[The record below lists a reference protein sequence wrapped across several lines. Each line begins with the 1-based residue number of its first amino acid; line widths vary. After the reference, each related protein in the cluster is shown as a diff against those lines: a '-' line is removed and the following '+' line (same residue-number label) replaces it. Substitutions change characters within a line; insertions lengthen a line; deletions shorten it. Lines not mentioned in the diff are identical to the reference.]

1 MDVVNI
7 AQNESENA
15 GFFINIAHNC
25 EKYHYIIVVQLMMK
39 GAINGMKWKRL
50 LCVILSFLLFATG
63 IYVEH
68 GVQVQAQGSTDT
80 AGRETLNFNTD
91 WLYSSTNYE
100 NGEAVRLDDS
110 GFDKVSVPHANTILD
125 KHKGEDFPNQIA
137 AYRFISWYRRHF
149 TLPERYAGRTIT
161 VDFEGVATI
170 ADVYLNGELLE
181 THKGA
186 YTGFSVDIT
195 DKVYTDGRE
204 NILAVRVN
212 SERQPQIPPEGGN
225 VDYCLFGGIVRD
237 VTMTITE
244 PVYVKQVFVT
254 TPELTKESG
263 KVHNSVDIR
272 NNSGQNKSYT
282 VETAV
287 LDKDGKAVVSVSRKA
302 DLKAGQ
308 MTNVEMTTDAVSN
321 PHLWD
326 IDDPYLYTAVTKIK
340 DGNKVIDTYNTRFGM
355 RFMEFKKGPE
365 DGSFYLNGKK
375 IEIIGINRHE
385 QWPWIGR
392 AVPDKL
398 QVQDADLIKA
408 DGINAVRCSHYPQD
422 PSFLDRCDEI
432 GLLVFEEPPGWQHI
446 GDNEWKD
453 NFKKNLEEMILRD
466 RNHPSIISWSARPNE
481 SKTDLPFN
489 RECETISKELDPTR
503 ATHGVRWEFAL
514 PGDTGSNHLADDDVT
529 GVNDILT
536 VNYKYPENPPQI
548 PYMVTEHSNDWWG
561 DGYSWA
567 KDKES
572 LAFIDSFAE
581 PLDYFYRNDKVAGG
595 FGWSMFDY
603 DNEVNYTNTAHVFYS
618 GLYDI
623 FRHEKAVAYLYR
635 SQKDPGDN
643 PVIYIANSWT
653 KDGTNTNSVYV
664 LSNCDEIELFVNG
677 TSKGKTTPNKFMNLP
692 HPIYEFKNISY
703 EEGEVTAVGYIKG
716 QKAGEYIR
724 KTAGVPVRLVAKA
737 DYSTL
742 TADGTDMTSVSVTA
756 VDAEGNHVPFASN
769 RVNVTQT
776 GGVKTTLISEKNVEL
791 ENGKVAFLVQSVRD
805 SAGTAQFT
813 VTSEGLESAVVDIKV
828 NPFAA
833 DNLVP
838 AVQGNGLLAPA
849 FPGSSV
855 INDNKTGSGIG
866 QFQYQGSGWE
876 YGSEKTAF
884 QGDNHYSKQAD
895 DTVSIRF
902 VGRNLKYYGAKAP
915 GHGIAAVSVDGG
927 AETKVDCYAKE
938 REGVALLFDTGV
950 LAYGEHVVTVRVTGE
965 KNAAATDCYVNADK
979 VEITSKV
986 PEAVVNDH
994 TQGDGEGQFHYSGT
1008 WASSVDAACYEGDNY
1023 WSNTPDSYL
1032 TFQFHGTS
1040 VKYYSTKAGN
1050 IGIAAFSIDN
1060 GQEQMVDL
1068 YQADKEDQKLVY
1080 ESAVL
1085 KPGLH
1090 TLKVR
1095 VTGNKNEAAS
1105 DCCVVADKIEVYN
1118 NETVCGHERTELWNK
1133 VTASCTK
1140 PGYTGDT
1147 YCLGCGIKISVGKT
1161 VSASGHRWNKGVVT
1175 TQPTTAKAGVKT
1187 FTCTACGTVKTEA
1200 VAKLK
1205 APKKGDKI
1213 KDNSSKAEFK
1223 VLTTKTSNGK
1233 MSGTVT
1239 YLKPSNATAKTVTI
1253 PAKITVN
1260 GGTYTVTAVA
1270 DKAFYNNKKV
1280 TKVTIGSNVTT
1291 IGASAFSGCTKLK
1304 TVTIGKKVATV
1315 GANAFRK
1322 CTSLTKLTIPAK
1334 VKKIGKQSFYGC
1346 KKLKNI
1352 TIKTTKLKKSSVGS
1366 NAFKGISAK
1375 ATIKVP
1381 KSKLKSYQSILRTR
1395 GVGKKVKIKR

>member
-1 MDVVNI
+1 
-7 AQNESENA
+7 
-15 GFFINIAHNC
+15 
-25 EKYHYIIVVQLMMK
+25 
-39 GAINGMKWKRL
+39 MKWKRL
-50 LCVILSFLLFATG
+50 ISIILSFLLFGTG
-63 IYVEH
+63 IYAEH
-68 GVQVQAQGSTDT
+68 GFQVQAKGSADM
-80 AGRETLNFNTD
+80 AERETLNFNTD

-110 GFDKVSVPHANTILD
+110 GFDKVSVPHANTILET
-125 KHKGEDFPNQIA
+125 HKGNDFPNQIA

-149 TLPERYAGRTIT
+149 TLPENYAGRNIT

-212 SERQPQIPPEGGN
+212 SERQPEIPPEGGN

-237 VTMTITE
+237 VTMTVTE
-244 PVYVKQVFVT
+244 PVHVKQVFVT
-254 TPELTKESG
+254 TPGLTKGSG
-263 KVHNSVDIR
+263 RINNSVDIR
-272 NNSGQNKSYT
+272 NNSRQGKSYT
-282 VETAV
+282 VETTV
-287 LDKDGKAVVSVSRKA
+287 LDKEGKTVTSVSKTA
-302 DLKAGQ
+302 DIPAGKL
-308 MTNVEMTTDAVSN
+308 TNVEMTTDAVSN

-340 DGNKVIDTYNTRFGM
+340 DGNTVIDTYHTRFGM
-355 RFMEFKKGPE
+355 RFMEFKTGPE

-446 GDNEWKD
+446 GDNEWKE
-453 NFKKNLEEMILRD
+453 NFKENLRELILRD
-466 RNHPSIISWSARPNE
+466 RNHPSIISWGARPNE
-481 SKTDLPFN
+481 SKTDLAFN
-489 RECETISKELDPTR
+489 RECEEISKALDPTR
-503 ATHGVRWEFAL
+503 VTHGVRWEFAL
-514 PGDTGSNHLADDDVT
+514 PGDSGSNHLPDDDVT

-572 LAFIDSFAE
+572 LAFIDSFAT

-603 DNEVNYTNTAHVFYS
+603 DNEVNYTNTGHVFYS

-643 PVIYIANSWT
+643 PVIYVANSWT
-653 KDGTNTNSVYV
+653 KDGTNTDTVYV
-664 LSNCDEIELFVNG
+664 MSNCDEIELFVNG
-677 TSKGKTTPNKFMNLP
+677 TSKGRIDPNKYMNLP
-692 HPIYEFKNISY
+692 HPIFEFKNIPY
-703 EEGEVTAVGYIKG
+703 EEGEVKAVGYIKG

-724 KTAGVPVRLVAKA
+724 KTAGVPVRLAAKA

-742 TADGTDMTSVSVTA
+742 TADGTDMTSVTVTA

-769 RVNVTQT
+769 RINVTQT
-776 GGVKTTLISEKNVEL
+776 GGAKATLISEKNVEL
-791 ENGKVAFLVQSVRD
+791 ENGKIAFLVQSVRD

-813 VTSEGLESAVVDIKV
+813 VTSEGLEPITVDIQI

-833 DNLVP
+833 HNLVP
-838 AVQGNGLLAPA
+838 VVSGSGSLAPA
-849 FPGSSV
+849 FPANSI
-855 INDNKTGSGIG
+855 INDNKAGSGIG
-866 QFQYQGSGWE
+866 QFNYQGSGWVS
-876 YGSEKTAF
+876 GSEDTAYL
-884 QGDNHYSKQAD
+884 GDNHYSKQAG

-915 GHGIAAVSVDGG
+915 GHGAAVVSVDGKT
-927 AETKVDCYAKE
+927 ETKVDCYAPE
-938 REGVALLFDTGV
+938 REGVALLFDTGI
-950 LAYGEHVVTVRVTGE
+950 LAYGGHVVTVRVTGE
-965 KNAAATDCYVNADK
+965 KNPAATDCYVNADK
-979 VEITSKV
+979 VEISSKV

-994 TQGDGEGQFHYSGT
+994 TEGTGEGQFHYSGT
-1008 WASSVDAACYEGDNY
+1008 WASSTDAACYEGDNY

-1032 TFQFHGTS
+1032 SFKFNGTS
-1040 VKYYSTKAGN
+1040 VKYYGTKAGN

-1068 YQADKEDQKLVY
+1068 YQANKEDQKLVY
-1080 ESAVL
+1080 ESEIL
-1085 KPGLH
+1085 KPGVH
-1090 TLKVR
+1090 ELKVR
-1095 VTGNKNEAAS
+1095 VTGNKNAASS

-1118 NETVCGHERTELWNK
+1118 NETACSHEKTEIWNK
-1133 VTASCTK
+1133 MAVSCTK
-1140 PGYTGDT
+1140 AGYTGDT
-1147 YCLGCGIKISVGKT
+1147 YCLGCGIKISDGRT
-1161 VSASGHRWNKGVVT
+1161 VSAAGHRWNKGVVT
-1175 TQPTTAKAGVKT
+1175 AQPTTAKAGVRT
-1187 FTCTACGTVKTEA
+1187 FTCTDCGATRTEA
-1200 VAKLK
+1200 VAKLA
-1205 APKKGDKI
+1205 APKKGNTF
-1213 KDNSSKAEFK
+1213 KDTTSKAEFK
-1223 VLTTKTSNGK
+1223 VSTVKDSNGK
-1233 MSGTVT
+1233 VSGTVT
-1239 YLKPSNATAKTVTI
+1239 YLKPSNASAKTVTI

-1260 GGTYTVTAVA
+1260 GVTYTVTAVA
-1270 DKAFYNNKKV
+1270 DKAFRNNKKI
-1280 TKVTIGSNVTT
+1280 TKVTIGNNVTT
-1291 IGASAFSGCTKLK
+1291 IGANAFSGCTKLK
-1304 TVTIGKKVATV
+1304 TVTMGNNVTTI
-1315 GANAFRK
+1315 GANAFSK
-1322 CTSLTKLTIPAK
+1322 CTALTKITIPAK
-1334 VKKIGKQSFYGC
+1334 VKKIGRQSFYGC

-1352 TIKTTKLKKSSVGS
+1352 TVKTTKLKKPSVGS
-1366 NAFKGISAK
+1366 NAFKGIYAK
-1375 ATIKVP
+1375 AAIKVP
-1381 KSKLKSYQSILRTR
+1381 KSKLKSYQSILKAR
-1395 GVGKKVKIKR
+1395 GVGKKAKIKK